1 MNEIL
6 ERPAKIL
13 SQRQR
18 KAYFQDGFI
27 GVEGLVG
34 EPWLSKLQAVT
45 KHFIELSRTVEG
57 KDKRFDLEATHSP
70 EEPRI
75 RRLNSPTDFHET
87 YWEFASQGP
96 FVDVAE
102 DLLGANVKFHHSKLN
117 FKWSGGGE
125 EVKWHQ
131 DIQFWPHT
139 NYQVLT
145 LGVYLDDVTD
155 DMSPMG
161 VIPHSHNGPLYNL
174 YDDSGR
180 WTGALNDEDISGL
193 DVESAVYLGGSAGSI
208 TAHNCRCVHGSAPN
222 RAAKP
227 RPLLLC
233 AYSAA
238 HAIPITNLTANG
250 KHAEVIVRGQPAKW
264 AEFDPRPVL
273 LPPDWSKTG
282 YKSIFEHQQGEI

>member
-1 MNEIL
+1 METIL
-6 ERPAKIL
+6 SRRANIL
-13 SQRQR
+13 SQAQR
-18 KAYFQDGFI
+18 AAYFNDGFV

-34 EPWLSKLQAVT
+34 DPWLGKLQDVT
-45 KHFIELSRTVEG
+45 AEFIDISRSIKG
-57 KDKRFDLEATHSP
+57 KDRRFDLEPNHSAD
-70 EEPRI
+70 EPRI

-96 FVDVAE
+96 FVDIAE
-102 DLLGANVKFHHSKLN
+102 DLLGPNVKFHHSKLN

-155 DMSPMG
+155 EMSPMG
-161 VIPHSHNGPLYNL
+161 VIPNSHNGPLYNP
-174 YDDSGR
+174 YDETGE
-180 WTGALNDEDISGL
+180 WTGALNDKDL
-193 DVESAVYLGGSAGSI
+193 DALDATSALYLGGSAGSI

-222 RAAKP
+222 RAPKP

-238 HAIPITNLTANG
+238 HAIPITNLTAKG
-250 KHAEVIVRGQPAKW
+250 KYSEVIVRGERAKW
-264 AEFDPRPVL
+264 AQFDPRPVL
-273 LPPDWSKTG
+273 MPPDWSKTG
-282 YKSIFEHQQGEI
+282 YKSIFEHQQGDG